1 MRVHWKIRFLGGA
14 GRVMKKQYIQGELS
28 YKEER
33 GGTWAICRFK
43 RVVDKEGVV
52 CSRGGGGDTPMH
64 IMIKVPFNSAENFDI
79 SSSMNVQKSDC
90 SNDLEFFILLRLF
103 FL

>member
-1 MRVHWKIRFLGGA
+1 M
-14 GRVMKKQYIQGELS
+14 
-28 YKEER
+28 
-33 GGTWAICRFK
+33 FK
-43 RVVDKEGVV
+43 R
-52 CSRGGGGDTPMH
+52 GGGDTPMH

-79 SSSMNVQKSDC
+79 SLSMNVQKSDC

>member
-43 RVVDKEGVV
+43 RVVDKK
-52 CSRGGGGDTPMH
+52 GGGWYPNAHYD
-64 IMIKVPFNSAENFDI
+64 
-79 SSSMNVQKSDC
+79 KST
-90 SNDLEFFILLRLF
+90 I
-103 FL
+103 